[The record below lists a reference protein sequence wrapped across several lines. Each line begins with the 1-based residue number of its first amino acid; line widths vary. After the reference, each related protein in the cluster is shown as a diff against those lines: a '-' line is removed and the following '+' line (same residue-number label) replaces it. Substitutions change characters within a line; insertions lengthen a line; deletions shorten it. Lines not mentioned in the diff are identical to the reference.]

1 MYTATP
7 QQMKTAE
14 ANAVSKGTSY
24 LQLMENA
31 GAAATA
37 EILKRIPHISG
48 KKALIL
54 SGKGNNGGDGF
65 VMARLLSEKGACV
78 TVSLAAEPPCD
89 GIAFEEYS
97 KITAISDIEILP
109 LSDTDFSAEYDII
122 ADAVFG
128 TGFHGELPESISSA
142 MKRLSHSDALK
153 IAVDIPSGADSISGK
168 CSEGTLS
175 CDVTVTFGAV
185 KTGMLHSPAKKLCG
199 EIITAPIGI
208 DDECFEG
215 IEGICELM
223 DMAHAA
229 KAVPIRGE
237 QDHKGNFGK
246 LLIIA
251 GSEGMS
257 GAAAMNVSGALRSG
271 AGLVKLASVPEVIDR
286 TGSGIYECTFCKLI
300 PTPDGYIS
308 ADNVSKLLS
317 EAEKMTCIS
326 IGSGMGA
333 TEDSTLILQNIVRLC
348 GEKNIPLIIDAD
360 GLNCLAGCIDII
372 RNAEC
377 RAVLTPHPG
386 ELGRLLGISAAEVL
400 SDRQAA
406 AMRLA
411 ELTGAVVCAK
421 GYPTYIVS
429 PEGKVRASF
438 TGNGG
443 LSRGGS
449 GDVLTGIISGLVTAS
464 SHGIYEDESLLFE
477 AACAG
482 VYIFGLAADIAAEKL
497 SMTGMLPTDA
507 VKMLPE
513 AYKKLVMRS

>member
-7 QQMKTAE
+7 MQMKTAE
-14 ANAVSKGTSY
+14 ANAVSKGTTY

-31 GAAATA
+31 GAAAA
-37 EILKRIPHISG
+37 EEILKRIPHISG
-48 KKALIL
+48 KKTLIL
-54 SGKGNNGGDGF
+54 CGMGNNGGDGS
-65 VMARLLSEKGACV
+65 VIARILSERGAIV
-78 TVSLAAEPPCD
+78 TVSLASEPPFK

-97 KITAISDIEILP
+97 RIASNSAITILP
-109 LSDTDFSAEYDII
+109 LLETDPNAEYDII

-128 TGFHGELPESISSA
+128 TGFHGELPENIANSMKQLSA
-142 MKRLSHSDALK
+142 SKALK
-153 IAVDIPSGADSISGK
+153 VAVDIPSGADSISGK
-168 CSEGTLS
+168 CSEGTLC

-185 KTGMLHSPAKKLCG
+185 KTGMLLSPARKHCG

-208 DDECFEG
+208 DDECFES

-223 DMAHAA
+223 DMTLAA
-229 KAVPIRGE
+229 NAVPVRGE
-237 QDHKGNFGK
+237 QDHKGSFGK

-271 AGLVKLASVPEVIDR
+271 AGLVRLASVPEVISR
-286 TGSGIYECTFCKLI
+286 TGSGIYECTFCKLT
-300 PTPDGYIS
+300 PTPDGFIS
-308 ADNVSKLLS
+308 ADNIPKLLS
-317 EAEKMTCIS
+317 ESEKMTCIS
-326 IGSGMGA
+326 IGSGMGVTSDTA
-333 TEDSTLILQNIVRLC
+333 LILKSIVKLC

-377 RAVLTPHPG
+377 RAVLTPHPA
-386 ELGRLLGISAAEVL
+386 ELGRLLGISAAEVIA
-400 SDRQAA
+400 DRQRA
-406 AMRLA
+406 AMQLA

-429 PEGKVRASF
+429 PEGRVRVSY

-449 GDVLTGIISGLVTAS
+449 GDVLTGIISGIVTADS
-464 SHGIYEDESLLFE
+464 RGISEDKSLLFE

-482 VYIFGLAADIAAEKL
+482 VYIFGLAADFAANKL
-497 SMTGMLPTDA
+497 SMTGMLPTD
-507 VKMLPE
+507 VIKMLPE
-513 AYKKLVMRS
+513 VYKKLGR

>member
-1 MYTATP
+1 MYTVTP
-7 QQMKTAE
+7 EQMKTAE
-14 ANAVSKGTSY
+14 ANAVSKGTTY

-37 EILKRIPHISG
+37 EILKRIPDISG

-54 SGKGNNGGDGF
+54 CGKGNNGGDGF
-65 VMARLLSEKGACV
+65 VIARLLSERGAVV
-78 TVSLAAEPPCD
+78 TVSLAAEPPCK

-97 KITAISDIEILP
+97 RITSISDIEILS
-109 LSDTDFSAEYDII
+109 LSDTKLSAEYDII

-128 TGFHGELPESISSA
+128 TGFHGELPETISDA
-142 MKRLSHSDALK
+142 MKRLSASKAFK

-168 CSEGTLS
+168 CSEGTLC

-185 KTGMLHSPAKKLCG
+185 KRGMLHSPAKKLCG
-199 EIITAPIGI
+199 EIVTAPIGI
-208 DDECFEG
+208 DGECFG
-215 IEGICELM
+215 SIEGICELM
-223 DMAHAA
+223 DMSLAA
-229 KAVPIRGE
+229 KAVPLRGE
-237 QDHKGNFGK
+237 NDHKGSFGK

-271 AGLVKLASVPEVIDR
+271 SGLVRLASVPEVISR
-286 TGSGIYECTFCKLI
+286 TASGIYECTFCKLA

-308 ADNVSKLLS
+308 ADNIPKLLF

-326 IGSGMGA
+326 IGSGMGV
-333 TEDSTLILQNIVRLC
+333 TSDTSLILQNAVELC

-377 RAVLTPHPG
+377 RAVLTPHPA

-429 PEGKVRASF
+429 PEGRVRASY

-449 GDVLTGIISGLVTAS
+449 GDVLTGIISGLVTANS
-464 SHGIYEDESLLFE
+464 RSITEDKSLLFE

-482 VYIFGLAADIAAEKL
+482 VYIFGLAADMAAEKL
-497 SMTGMLPTDA
+497 SMTGMLPTD
-507 VKMLPE
+507 VIKMLPE
-513 AYKKLVMRS
+513 VYKRLGR

>member
-1 MYTATP
+1 MYTVTP
-7 QQMKTAE
+7 EQMKTAE
-14 ANAVSKGTSY
+14 ANAVSKGTTY

-31 GAAATA
+31 GAAATE
-37 EILKRIPHISG
+37 EILKRIPDISG

-54 SGKGNNGGDGF
+54 CGKGNNGGDGF
-65 VMARLLSEKGACV
+65 VMARLLYERGAVV
-78 TVSLAAEPPCD
+78 TVSLAPEPPCK

-97 KITAISDIEILP
+97 RITSISDIEILP
-109 LSDTDFSAEYDII
+109 LSETNLSAEYDII

-128 TGFHGELPESISSA
+128 TGFHGELPEEISNA
-142 MKRLSHSDALK
+142 MKCLSASKAFK

-168 CSEGTLS
+168 CSEGTLC

-185 KTGMLHSPAKKLCG
+185 KRGMLHSPAKKQCG
-199 EIITAPIGI
+199 EIVTAPIGI
-208 DDECFEG
+208 DGECFES

-223 DMAHAA
+223 DMSLAA
-229 KAVPIRGE
+229 KAVPLRGE
-237 QDHKGNFGK
+237 NDHKGSFGK

-271 AGLVKLASVPEVIDR
+271 SGLVRLASVPEVISR
-286 TGSGIYECTFCKLI
+286 TASGIYECTFCKLA
-300 PTPDGYIS
+300 PTHDGYIS
-308 ADNVSKLLS
+308 ADNIPKLLS

-333 TEDSTLILQNIVRLC
+333 TSDTTLILKNVVKLC

-377 RAVLTPHPG
+377 RAVLTPHPA
-386 ELGRLLGISAAEVL
+386 EMGRLLGISTAEVTA
-400 SDRQAA
+400 DRQKA

-429 PEGKVRASF
+429 PEGKVRVSY

-449 GDVLTGIISGLVTAS
+449 GDVLTGIISGLVTANS
-464 SHGIYEDESLLFE
+464 KGISEDKSLLYE
-477 AACAG
+477 SACAG
-482 VYIFGLAADIAAEKL
+482 VYIFGLAADVAAKKL
-497 SMTGMLPTDA
+497 SMTGMLPTD
-507 VKMLPE
+507 VIKMLPE
-513 AYKKLVMRS
+513 VYKRLGR

>member
-7 QQMKTAE
+7 EQMKTAE
-14 ANAVSKGTSY
+14 ANAVSKGTTY

-31 GAAATA
+31 GAAAA
-37 EILKRIPHISG
+37 DEILKRIPDISG

-54 SGKGNNGGDGF
+54 CGKGNNGGDGF
-65 VMARLLSEKGACV
+65 VIARILNERRAVV
-78 TVSLAAEPPCD
+78 TVSLAAEPPCK

-97 KITAISDIEILP
+97 KITSVNDITILP
-109 LSDTDFSAEYDII
+109 LSETDLSAEYDII

-128 TGFHGELPESISSA
+128 TGFHGELPENISNT
-142 MKRLSHSDALK
+142 MKRLSVSNAFK

-168 CSEGTLS
+168 CSEGTLC
-175 CDVTVTFGAV
+175 CDVTVTFGTV

-199 EIITAPIGI
+199 EIVTAPIGI
-208 DDECFEG
+208 DGECFES

-223 DMAHAA
+223 DMSLAA

-271 AGLVKLASVPEVIDR
+271 AGLVRLASVPDVIDR
-286 TGSGIYECTFCKLI
+286 TASGIYECTFCKLA
-300 PTPDGYIS
+300 PTPGGYIS
-308 ADNVSKLLS
+308 ADNISKLLS

-333 TEDSTLILQNIVRLC
+333 GSDTSLILQNIVKLC

-372 RNAEC
+372 RNAEK
-377 RAVLTPHPG
+377 AVLTPHPA
-386 ELGRLLGISAAEVL
+386 ELGRLLGISSAEVL
-400 SDRQAA
+400 ADRQGA

-429 PEGKVRASF
+429 PEGKVRVSY

-449 GDVLTGIISGLVTAS
+449 GDVLTGIISGLVTANS
-464 SHGIYEDESLLFE
+464 KGIFEDKNLLFE

-482 VYIFGLAADIAAEKL
+482 VYIFGLAADAAADKL
-497 SMTGMLPTDA
+497 SMTGMLPTD
-507 VKMLPE
+507 VIKMLPE
-513 AYKKLVMRS
+513 VYKKLGR

>member
-31 GAAATA
+31 GAAAA
-37 EILKRIPHISG
+37 EEILKRIPDISG

-54 SGKGNNGGDGF
+54 CGKGNNGGDGF
-65 VMARLLSEKGACV
+65 VIARLLNERGTVV
-78 TVSLAAEPPCD
+78 TVSLAAEPPCE

-97 KITAISDIEILP
+97 KITSISDMKILP
-109 LSDTDFSAEYDII
+109 LSETDLFAEYDII

-128 TGFHGELPESISSA
+128 TGFHGELPENISNA
-142 MKRLSHSDALK
+142 MKILSASKAFK
-153 IAVDIPSGADSISGK
+153 IAVDIPSGADSMSGK
-168 CSEGTLS
+168 CSEGTLC

-185 KTGMLHSPAKKLCG
+185 KTGMLHYPAKKHCG
-199 EIITAPIGI
+199 EIVTAPIGI
-208 DDECFEG
+208 DDECFES
-215 IEGICELM
+215 IEGICQLM
-223 DMAHAA
+223 DMSLAA

-271 AGLVKLASVPEVIDR
+271 SGLVRLASVPEVIDR
-286 TGSGIYECTFCKLI
+286 AGSGIYECTFCKLA
-300 PTPDGYIS
+300 PTPNGYIS
-308 ADNVSKLLS
+308 ADNIPKLIS

-333 TEDSTLILQNIVRLC
+333 TKDTSLILQNIVKLC

-377 RAVLTPHPG
+377 RAVLTPHPA
-386 ELGRLLGISAAEVL
+386 ELGRLLGISAAEVTA
-400 SDRQAA
+400 DRQKAA
-406 AMRLA
+406 TCLA
-411 ELTGAVVCAK
+411 KLTGAVVCAK

-429 PEGKVRASF
+429 PEGRVRASY

-449 GDVLTGIISGLVTAS
+449 GDVLTGIISGLVTADS
-464 SHGIYEDESLLFE
+464 KGISRDKSLLFE

-497 SMTGMLPTDA
+497 SMTGMLPTD
-507 VKMLPE
+507 VIKMLPE
-513 AYKKLVMRS
+513 VYKRLGR

>member
-7 QQMKTAE
+7 KQMKTAE

-31 GAAATA
+31 GAAAA
-37 EILKRIPHISG
+37 EEILKRIPDISG

-54 SGKGNNGGDGF
+54 CGKGNNGGDGF
-65 VMARLLSEKGACV
+65 VIARLLSEKGAIV
-78 TVSLAAEPPCD
+78 TVSLASEPPAK
-89 GIAFEEYS
+89 GIAFEEFS
-97 KITAISDIEILP
+97 KISSSNDIIILP
-109 LSDTDFSAEYDII
+109 LSETDFSSEYDII

-128 TGFHGELPESISSA
+128 TGFHGELPDEISGA
-142 MKRLSHSDALK
+142 MKCLYGSEALK

-168 CSEGTLS
+168 CSEGTLC

-185 KTGMLHSPAKKLCG
+185 KSGMLLSPARNHCG

-208 DDECFEG
+208 DDECFES

-223 DMAHAA
+223 DMSLAA
-229 KAVPIRGE
+229 KAVPLRGE
-237 QDHKGNFGK
+237 QDHKGSFGK

-271 AGLVKLASVPEVIDR
+271 SGLVRLASVPEVICR
-286 TGSGIYECTFCKLI
+286 TASGIYECTFCKLV

-308 ADNVSKLLS
+308 ADNIPKLLS

-333 TEDSTLILQNIVRLC
+333 TQDTSLILQSIAKLC

-377 RAVLTPHPG
+377 RAVLTPHPA

-400 SDRQAA
+400 SDRQRA
-406 AMRLA
+406 AMHLA

-429 PEGKVRASF
+429 PEGRVRVSY

-449 GDVLTGIISGLVTAS
+449 GDVLTGIISGLVTADS
-464 SHGIYEDESLLFE
+464 KDISEDKSLLYE

-497 SMTGMLPTDA
+497 SMTGMLPAD
-507 VKMLPE
+507 VIKMLPE
-513 AYKKLVMRS
+513 VFKRLGR

>member
-1 MYTATP
+1 MYTVNP

-31 GAAATA
+31 GAAAVS
-37 EILKRIPHISG
+37 EITNRIPHIEG

-54 SGKGNNGGDGF
+54 CGKGNNGGDGF
-65 VMARLLSEKGACV
+65 VMARLLNDRGAVV
-78 TVSLAAEPPCD
+78 TAALAADPPGE

-97 KITAISDIEILP
+97 RINAISDIEILP
-109 LSDTDFSAEYDII
+109 LSETDLSAEYDII

-128 TGFHGELPESISSA
+128 TGFHGELPEEIADA
-142 MKRLSHSDALK
+142 MKRLSASEAFK

-168 CSEGTLS
+168 CSEGTLC

-185 KTGMLHSPAKKLCG
+185 KTGMLHSPAKKKCG

-208 DDECFEG
+208 DDSCFES
-215 IEGICELM
+215 IEGIVRLM
-223 DMAHAA
+223 DMPLAA
-229 KAVPIRGE
+229 KAVPVRGE
-237 QDHKGNFGK
+237 NDHKGSFGK

-271 AGLVKLASVPEVIDR
+271 AGLVKLASVPEVINR
-286 TGSGIYECTFCKLI
+286 TGSGVYECTFCKLI
-300 PTPDGYIS
+300 PTADGYIS
-308 ADNVSKLLS
+308 ADNIPKLLS

-333 TEDSTLILQNIVRLC
+333 TSDTTFILRDIVSLC
-348 GEKNIPLIIDAD
+348 VEKNIPVIIDAD

-372 RNAEC
+372 RNAEK
-377 RAVLTPHPG
+377 AVLTPHPA
-386 ELGRLLGISAAEVL
+386 ELGRLLGIPTARVMQ
-400 SDRQAA
+400 DRQKA

-429 PEGKVRASF
+429 PEGKVRASY

-449 GDVLTGIISGLVTAS
+449 GDVLTGIISGLVTADS
-464 SHGIYEDESLLFE
+464 KGISEDKSLLFN

-482 VYIFGLAADIAAEKL
+482 VYIFGLAADIAARNL
-497 SMTGMLPTDA
+497 SMTGMLPTD
-507 VKMLPE
+507 VIKMLPE
-513 AYKKLVMRS
+513 VYKMLGR

>member
-7 QQMKTAE
+7 EQMKTAE
-14 ANAVSKGTSY
+14 ANAVSRGTTY

-31 GAAATA
+31 GTA
-37 EILKRIPHISG
+37 VTEELLKRMPDISG

-54 SGKGNNGGDGF
+54 CGKGNNGGDGF
-65 VMARLLSEKGACV
+65 VIARLLSERGAAV
-78 TVSLAAEPPCD
+78 TVSLAAEPPAK

-97 KITAISDIEILP
+97 KISPVNNITILT
-109 LSDTDFSAEYDII
+109 LSETDFSAEYDII

-128 TGFHGELPESISSA
+128 TGFHGELPVNIANA
-142 MKRLSHSDALK
+142 MKQLSASNALK

-168 CSEGTLS
+168 CSEGTLC
-175 CDVTVTFGAV
+175 CDVTVTFGTV
-185 KTGMLHSPAKKLCG
+185 KSGMLLSPAKKHCG

-208 DDECFEG
+208 DDECFES

-223 DMAHAA
+223 NLSLAA

-237 QDHKGNFGK
+237 NDHKGSFGK

-271 AGLVKLASVPEVIDR
+271 SGLVRLASVPEVISR
-286 TGSGIYECTFCKLI
+286 TASGVYECTFCKLE

-308 ADNVSKLLS
+308 ADNIPKLIS

-333 TEDSTLILQNIVRLC
+333 TEDTSFILKSIVKLC

-372 RNAEC
+372 RNAEK
-377 RAVLTPHPG
+377 AVLTPHPA
-386 ELGRLLGISAAEVL
+386 ELGRLLGVPTSEVMR
-400 SDRQAA
+400 DRQKA

-429 PEGKVRASF
+429 PEGRVRVSY

-449 GDVLTGIISGLVTAS
+449 GDVLTGIISGLVTANS
-464 SHGIYEDESLLFE
+464 PSITEDKSLLFE

-497 SMTGMLPTDA
+497 SMTGMLPTD
-507 VKMLPE
+507 VIKMLPE
-513 AYKKLVMRS
+513 VYKRLGR

>member
-7 QQMKTAE
+7 QQMKKAE
-14 ANAVSKGTSY
+14 ANAVSKGTTY

-31 GAAATA
+31 GAAVFD
-37 EILKRIPHISG
+37 EIMKRIPDIKG

-54 SGKGNNGGDGF
+54 CGKGNNGGDGF
-65 VMARLLSEKGACV
+65 VIARLLAGMGAVV
-78 TVSLAAEPPCD
+78 TVSLCAEPPCD

-97 KITAISDIEILP
+97 RIAAVSDLEILP
-109 LSDTDFSAEYDII
+109 LAETALNAGYDII

-128 TGFHGELPESISSA
+128 TGFHGELPGNISSA
-142 MKRLSHSDALK
+142 MKCLSASDALK

-168 CSEGTLS
+168 CSEGTLC

-199 EIITAPIGI
+199 ETVIAPIGI
-208 DDECFEG
+208 DDECFES
-215 IEGICELM
+215 IDGICELM
-223 DMAHAA
+223 DMTLAA
-229 KAVPIRGE
+229 KAVPLRGE

-251 GSEGMS
+251 GSGGMS

-271 AGLVKLASVPEVIDR
+271 AGLVKLASIPDVIDR
-286 TGSGIYECTFCKLI
+286 AGSGIYECTFTGLA
-300 PTPDGYIS
+300 PTQDGYIS
-308 ADNVSKLLS
+308 ADNIPILLS
-317 EAEKMTCIS
+317 EGEKMTCIS

-333 TEDSTLILQNIVRLC
+333 NEDTALILRNIVKLC
-348 GEKNIPLIIDAD
+348 DEKNIPLIIDAD

-386 ELGRLLGISAAEVL
+386 ELGRLLGISSADVQA
-400 SDRQAA
+400 DRQAA
-406 AMRLA
+406 AVRLA

-449 GDVLTGIISGLVTAS
+449 GDILTGIISGLVTAN
-464 SHGIYEDESLLFE
+464 SHGISENESMLFE

-482 VYIFGLAADIAAEKL
+482 VFVFGLAADIAAEKL

-507 VKMLPE
+507 IKMLPE
-513 AYKKLVMRS
+513 VYKRLER

>member
-1 MYTATP
+1 
-7 QQMKTAE
+7 MKTAE
-14 ANAVSKGTSY
+14 ANAVSKGTAY

-31 GAAATA
+31 GAAAA
-37 EILKRIPHISG
+37 EEILKRIPDISG

-54 SGKGNNGGDGF
+54 CGKGNNGGDGF
-65 VMARLLSEKGACV
+65 VIARLLNERGAVV
-78 TVSLAAEPPCD
+78 TVSLAPEPPCK

-97 KITAISDIEILP
+97 KITSISDMEILP
-109 LSDTDFSAEYDII
+109 LSETDLFAEYDII

-128 TGFHGELPESISSA
+128 TGFHGELPDSISGA
-142 MKRLSHSDALK
+142 MKILSASKAFK

-168 CSEGTLS
+168 CSEGTLC

-185 KTGMLHSPAKKLCG
+185 KTGMLHSPAKKYCG
-199 EIITAPIGI
+199 EIVTAPIGI
-208 DDECFEG
+208 DDECFES
-215 IEGICELM
+215 IEGICRLM
-223 DMAHAA
+223 DMSLAA

-251 GSEGMS
+251 GSESMS

-271 AGLVKLASVPEVIDR
+271 AGLVRLASVPEVIDR
-286 TGSGIYECTFCKLI
+286 AGSGIYECTFCKLA

-308 ADNVSKLLS
+308 ADNIPKLTS
-317 EAEKMTCIS
+317 EGLKMTCIS

-333 TEDSTLILQNIVRLC
+333 TKDTSLILQNIVKLC

-372 RNAEC
+372 RNANC
-377 RAVLTPHPG
+377 KAVLTPHPA
-386 ELGRLLGISAAEVL
+386 ELGRLLGISSAEVTT
-400 SDRQAA
+400 DRQKAA
-406 AMRLA
+406 TCLA

-429 PEGKVRASF
+429 PEGRVRVSY

-449 GDVLTGIISGLVTAS
+449 GDVLTGIISGLVTADS
-464 SHGIYEDESLLFE
+464 KRISEDKSLLYE

-482 VYIFGLAADIAAEKL
+482 VYIFGLAADIAAKKL

-507 VKMLPE
+507 IKMLPE
-513 AYKKLVMRS
+513 VYKKLGR